1 MRISDW
7 SSDVCSS
14 DLLPDGI
21 HQGLRG
27 HRPRLQE
34 GLTNSM
40 TAAVSVTP
48 QTGHRNLIGLSRD
61 ELAAELAPHGIDGF
75 RLRQVWH
82 WLYHRGGRN
91 FAEMTTLSK
100 PVRALPEAHYTDR
113 QSTRLNSSH

>member
-1 MRISDW
+1 
-7 SSDVCSS
+7 
-14 DLLPDGI
+14 
-21 HQGLRG
+21 
-27 HRPRLQE
+27 
-34 GLTNSM
+34 M

-100 PVRALPEAHYTDR
+100 PVRALLEAHYTVDR
-113 QSTRLNSSH
+113 PEVATAQLSEDGTRKWLRSEEHTSELQSLMRTSYAVFCLKKKNIR

>member
-1 MRISDW
+1 
-7 SSDVCSS
+7 
-14 DLLPDGI
+14 
-21 HQGLRG
+21 
-27 HRPRLQE
+27 
-34 GLTNSM
+34 M

-100 PVRALPEAHYTDR
+100 PVRALLEAHYTVDRPEVATAQLSEDGTRKWLLRFPDR
-113 QSTRLNSSH
+113 QEIETDRKRTRLNSSH

>member
-1 MRISDW
+1 
-7 SSDVCSS
+7 
-14 DLLPDGI
+14 
-21 HQGLRG
+21 
-27 HRPRLQE
+27 
-34 GLTNSM
+34 M

-100 PVRALPEAHYTDR
+100 PVRALLEAHYTVDR
-113 QSTRLNSSH
+113 PEVATAQLRSEEHTSALQSLMRISYAVFCLKKKQHPA